1 MIGLLSS
8 QLPHYVADQGFSFEG
23 HFRNGAEC
31 ILARPEAPKAH
42 FPDSMPLEFVRDTIE
57 AWNVELKGF
66 YPGTG
71 YYAFDQ
77 EYEMANPSAGH
88 VLVLFADDSFC
99 DSFLGSVASET
110 LPPKIGGSMKQYFGA
125 RG

>member
-1 MIGLLSS
+1 
-8 QLPHYVADQGFSFEG
+8 
-23 HFRNGAEC
+23 
-31 ILARPEAPKAH
+31 
-42 FPDSMPLEFVRDTIE
+42 MPLEFVRDTIE

-77 EYEMANPSAGH
+77 EYEMANPNAGH